1 MRGVRHAVANRAAA
15 AQLASTA
22 LLDSAAV
29 VRAKVAIVVRVKVA
43 IVVRVKGGDHA
54 VPAEGILV
62 VVPGGGE
69 QGRGVQGKH
78 GG

>member
-1 MRGVRHAVANRAAA
+1 MEAAKYVRGVRHAVANRAAA

-29 VRAKVAIVVRVKVA
+29 VRAKVAIVVRA
-43 IVVRVKGGDHA
+43 KGGDHA

-69 QGRGVQGKH
+69 QGRGVQGRH